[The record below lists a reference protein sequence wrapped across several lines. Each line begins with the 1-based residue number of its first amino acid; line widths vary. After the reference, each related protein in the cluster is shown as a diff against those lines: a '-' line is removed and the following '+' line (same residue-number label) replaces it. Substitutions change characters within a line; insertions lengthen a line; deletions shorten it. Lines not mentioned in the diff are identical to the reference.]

1 MAPVDGEERPAVP
14 ADAYGR
20 RKRQSIP
27 KDRSR
32 TGAVMSIPHSVADIL
47 DHHVTFQLECIDRM
61 YLNVYVPKLQC
72 ESGVANFFR
81 IHRGH
86 KFASSALMDPMTKAF
101 VASIDQF
108 CKQHEIPVVQF
119 RKGQRKDDVMK
130 EHLARFDKPEG
141 VVFLGKAQEKTQV
154 FRTEKRRNPETGQT
168 YPWIVRSS
176 AMVNHFYCYCV
187 DREFGPFFLKFC
199 SYFPYNAKLCL
210 NGHEYAKCQLRK
222 EGIGFKALDNGF
234 VSCQEPERLQT
245 ICDQLG
251 PEQIDALL
259 RRWLARL
266 PHPFTPQDR
275 EASYRYDLS
284 ILQAEFSL
292 TEILDRPV
300 SGRMLFEEI
309 IRENLDVGRPDMV
322 QLIFDRRVSKRTP
335 GRFRTRVLTDGVIPS
350 LHIDYKNSRIKQYFK
365 QVPEVREVGAR
376 TETTINN
383 TRDFFIGKRLCNLP
397 ALRQIGFSANR
408 RVLEVERL
416 SQDCAV
422 GEEALLQLN
431 RPVEVNGQRAAALRI
446 TDLRVLALWH
456 LLVWF
461 RLLPCGFANRDL
473 REHLAVLTGQ
483 PPNHITQ
490 GKMTYD
496 LRRLR
501 LHGMIERIPKSHRY
515 RVTDFGFRA
524 ALFFTRT
531 HARLYRPGL
540 AEVLPKLP
548 NAPPGHSSL
557 QKQLAKLEAEIADRV
572 REAKL
577 VA

>member
-1 MAPVDGEERPAVP
+1 
-14 ADAYGR
+14 
-20 RKRQSIP
+20 
-27 KDRSR
+27 
-32 TGAVMSIPHSVADIL
+32 MSIPHSVADIL
-47 DHHVTFQLECIDRM
+47 DNHVTFELECIDRM
-61 YLNVYVPKLQC
+61 YLNVYVPMLQS
-72 ESGVANFFR
+72 EGGVARFFR
-81 IHRGH
+81 GHRGH
-86 KFASSALMDPMTKAF
+86 KFASSALMDPMTQNF
-101 VASIDQF
+101 VASMERF
-108 CKQHEIPVVQF
+108 AKQEQIGVVQF
-119 RKGQRKDDVMK
+119 QKGQRKDDVMK
-130 EHLARFDKPEG
+130 EQLAGFGKREG
-141 VVFLGKAQEKTQV
+141 VVFIGKAQEKTPV

-168 YPWIVRSS
+168 FPWIVRST

-187 DREFGPFFLKFC
+187 DQDFGPFFLQFC

-210 NGHEYAKCQLRK
+210 NGHEYAKGQLRK
-222 EGIGFKALDNGF
+222 EGIGFQALDNGF
-234 VSCQEPERLQT
+234 VSCQDRDRLQT
-245 ICDQLG
+245 ICAEMG

-266 PHPFTPQDR
+266 PHPFTVEDR
-275 EASYRYDLS
+275 AAGYRYDLS

-292 TEILDRPV
+292 TQILDRPL
-300 SGRMLFEEI
+300 SGRVLFEEI
-309 IRENLDVGRPDMV
+309 IRENLDLGRPDMV
-322 QLIFDRRVSKRTP
+322 QLIFDRRVSQRTP

-350 LHIDYKNSRIKQYFK
+350 RHIDSKNSRIKQYFK

-383 TRDFFIGKRLCNLP
+383 TRDFSIGKRLCNLP
-397 ALRQIGFSANR
+397 ALRVVGFSANR

-416 SQDCAV
+416 SQDCAI
-422 GEEALLQLN
+422 GEEALVKLN
-431 RPVEVNGQRAAALRI
+431 RPVEVDGQRTAALRI

-461 RLLPCGFANRDL
+461 RLLPRGFANRDL
-473 REHLAVLTGQ
+473 RDQLAALTGQ
-483 PPNHITQ
+483 DPQQITQ

-501 LHGMIERIPKSHRY
+501 LHGMIQRVPKSHRY

-540 AEVLPKLP
+540 AEVLPKMP
-548 NAPPGHSSL
+548 NAPPSESSL
-557 QKQLAKLEAEIADRV
+557 QRQLARIEAEIDRRV
-572 REAKL
+572 RHAKL